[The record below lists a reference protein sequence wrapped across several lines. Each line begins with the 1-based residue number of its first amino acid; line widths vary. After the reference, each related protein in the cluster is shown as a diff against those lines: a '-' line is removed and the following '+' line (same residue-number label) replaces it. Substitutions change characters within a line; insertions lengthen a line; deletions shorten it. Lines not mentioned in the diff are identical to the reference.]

1 MINRYG
7 ILFFMVL
14 ALLTATVFLEP
25 GEAKR
30 APGTMATRKSN
41 GSELSS
47 RNGSAPQTQRD
58 GRASP
63 QKRQKP
69 IEPGKAPKPGTEIT
83 DLASVKRDKSTVA
96 NLDQEQDDPDLP
108 SKKF

>member
-25 GEAKR
+25 GEAKP

-47 RNGSAPQTQRD
+47 RNDSVSQTQRD
-58 GRASP
+58 GRSSP
-63 QKRQKP
+63 QRGQKP
-69 IEPGKAPKPGTEIT
+69 IEPGRAPKPGPEIV

-96 NLDQEQDDPDLP
+96 NGDQDQNDPDL
-108 SKKF
+108 